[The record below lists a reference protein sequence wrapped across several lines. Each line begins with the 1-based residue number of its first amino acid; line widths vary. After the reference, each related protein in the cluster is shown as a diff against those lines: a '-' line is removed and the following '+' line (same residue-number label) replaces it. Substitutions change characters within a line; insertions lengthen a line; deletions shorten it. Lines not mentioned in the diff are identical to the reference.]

1 MPAVALC
8 SAHTQRVDP
17 ATADPG
23 RAPRGPLVS
32 EHSHLLLELPSF
44 GFSNSGKLAQGV
56 EVKVTASASPPVK
69 TASQPLYRPL
79 AL

>member
-23 RAPRGPLVS
+23 RAPSGPLVS

-44 GFSNSGKLAQGV
+44 GFSNSGKLAQEAEG
-56 EVKVTASASPPVK
+56 ASASPPVK